1 MIDKAATLYKRKV
14 TKEKIHTQE
23 KRHGKWCHVLVERVV
38 FERAKRILSG
48 RGIKIQYAASNALK
62 MYIDSLESK

>member
-14 TKEKIHTQE
+14 TKEKRYTQE
-23 KRHGKWCHVLVERVV
+23 KIHCKWCHVLVERAV